1 MHQFQLD
8 PRLAAD
14 TVEVATLGLC
24 TVRLMKDRRWP
35 WLILV
40 PQRSGVSEL
49 HDLTPLDQTTLTF
62 ETCMV
67 AKALKGYAGADKIN
81 VGSLGNM
88 VSMLHVHVIARR
100 AGDPGWPGPVW
111 GFGQAEPYDD
121 QALATMRDGLA
132 ETVLSSR

>member
-14 TVEVATLGLC
+14 TAEIGALGLC
-24 TVRLMKDRRWP
+24 AVRLMNDRRWP

-40 PQRSGVSEL
+40 PRRDDVSEL
-49 HDLTPLDQTTLTF
+49 HDLTPLDQTTLIF

-67 AKALKGYAGADKIN
+67 ARALKSFAGADKIN

-88 VSMLHVHVIARR
+88 VPMLHVHVIARR
-100 AGDPGWPGPVW
+100 AGDPAWPGPVW
-111 GFGQAEPYDD
+111 GFGQSEPYDD
-121 QALATMRDGLA
+121 ETLATMRDGLA
-132 ETVLSSR
+132 KAVLSGG